1 MDHASQRYLHTI
13 SLASC
18 NAVDREI
25 RRLIVAINRSLISS
39 SSASDTV
46 YTCSWFCL
54 RPILHS
60 AILTLRHFHRTR
72 LAAFQLAE
80 LTLVN
85 EPVRTGIAHAAG
97 PNQNVVL
104 GFDDRKGMIAAGGSH
119 AWHRVKGFKGRAV
132 VGVCWASSASVG
144 CGRQGRK
151 RPMYCAPVSSS
162 GLYGRMGC
170 RVSNGP
176 SRQSARFGTHNGLGY
191 YNCRLKLNGGR
202 R

>member
-1 MDHASQRYLHTI
+1 MLCAGASKGSNRIGVGGEKSVSRRLVSWMDHASQRYLHTI

-54 RPILHS
+54 RPVLHS
-60 AILTLRHFHRTR
+60 AVLTLRHFHRTR

-104 GFDDRKGMIAAGGSH
+104 GFDDRKGMIAAGRSH
-119 AWHRVKGFKGRAV
+119 AWHRV
-132 VGVCWASSASVG
+132 
-144 CGRQGRK
+144 
-151 RPMYCAPVSSS
+151 
-162 GLYGRMGC
+162 
-170 RVSNGP
+170 RVSKDGLLLAFAGH
-176 SRQSARFGTHNGLGY
+176 RQRG
-191 YNCRLKLNGGR
+191 
-202 R
+202 